1 MCRRGGR
8 AILDATRDKEGR
20 FPMARILITI
30 DRTRTRGSNVM
41 LDERIATSDL
51 DSDHF
56 AAALIERIGWPRVD
70 ADDAELML
78 RSH

>member
-1 MCRRGGR
+1 
-8 AILDATRDKEGR
+8 
-20 FPMARILITI
+20 MARILITT
-30 DRTRTRGSNVM
+30 DRTRRRGRNVM

-56 AAALIERIGWPRVD
+56 AAALIERIGWALVD
-70 ADDAELML
+70 ADDVELMR

>member
-1 MCRRGGR
+1 MCWEAGR
-8 AILDATRDKEGR
+8 AILIATKLTEGKL
-20 FPMARILITI
+20 PMARILITT
-30 DRTRTRGSNVM
+30 DRTRGRDSDVT

-56 AAALIERIGWPRVD
+56 AAALIERIGWALAD
-70 ADDAELML
+70 ADDAELMR

>member
-1 MCRRGGR
+1 
-8 AILDATRDKEGR
+8 
-20 FPMARILITI
+20 MARILIMT
-30 DRTRTRGSNVM
+30 DRTRIRDSDVM

-56 AAALIERIGWPRVD
+56 AAALIERIGWALAD
-70 ADDAELML
+70 ADDAELMR